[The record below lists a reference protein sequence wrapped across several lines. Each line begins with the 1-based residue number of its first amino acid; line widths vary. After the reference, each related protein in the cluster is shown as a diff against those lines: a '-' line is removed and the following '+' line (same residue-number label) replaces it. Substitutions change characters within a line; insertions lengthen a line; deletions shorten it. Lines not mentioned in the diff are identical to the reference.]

1 MSSAIAALGGPSLT
15 QWVQSVTK
23 RKGPRAAASS
33 STTGSTGSTGAAGIS
48 NAAFLSQVQQA
59 VTTAL
64 QSAQADGAS
73 DPNQIVE
80 DSIAKLLKNMG
91 VGSNSATAATTNS
104 HANSTVNPSATAP
117 SDSANQAFASLLQSM
132 GISPQQFQADFQAAV
147 KDAQRGSANPN
158 AALRSIPIG
167 STLDVTG

>member
-15 QWVQSVTK
+15 QWVRSVTK
-23 RKGPRAAASS
+23 RKAHRAASNTPA
-33 STTGSTGSTGAAGIS
+33 GSTGSTGAQGIS

-80 DSIAKLLKNMG
+80 DAITKLLKNMG
-91 VGSNSATAATTNS
+91 VGSNSATASTNTP
-104 HANSTVNPSATAP
+104 ANSTVNPSATAP